1 METVDNLIL
10 KTVARSKY
18 DKQLKFDVFYKKL
31 ISYKE
36 KNGDFNGLTID
47 PEIGSLVTR
56 IRAAYKGS
64 NSFDLTPEM
73 IDKLNEIGFP
83 WRAGYAKWFES
94 FFKKLVKYKEEH
106 GSFYGVTK
114 VKEIGF
120 YVLYIRNGF
129 LKIDQSMVDRLNDIG
144 FTWKAEFGLW
154 FEPFYEKL
162 IEYKNKKGSFKGIT
176 THPELGNTV
185 HSVRAA
191 YKGKG
196 KLKLT
201 EKMIEKLNAIG
212 FTWEC
217 KTKTT
222 EEAVDFKK

>member
-1 METVDNLIL
+1 MTNKNNNRMGRIDEEYRKELSNI
-10 KTVARSKY
+10 
-18 DKQLKFDVFYKKL
+18 
-31 ISYKE
+31 ISYKV
-36 KNGDFNGLTID
+36 KNPNITG
-47 PEIGSLVTR
+47 
-56 IRAAYKGS
+56 
-64 NSFDLTPEM
+64 M
-73 IDKLNEIGFP
+73 I
-83 WRAGYAKWFES
+83 S
-94 FFKKLVKYKEEH
+94 
-106 GSFYGVTK
+106 VTK

-201 EKMIEKLNAIG
+201 EKMIEKLNSIG
-212 FTWEC
+212 FTWEG